1 MKMTSPFGLPRMFRP
16 ILATSS
22 SAIASQNRS
31 FLTRI
36 PSGSKVLLWKS
47 QNGLEAD
54 VVGVVG
60 DSRERGLAEN
70 PALTVYLPYG
80 SNAIPSE
87 FVVHTRDNPLA
98 LIRAI
103 RSLVGGLD
111 PNLPISDVRSFDQV
125 IYRSIPPQRLNALL
139 LSIFSVLA
147 LALATTGIYGVLSD
161 SITRRTA
168 EIGLR
173 VALGAT
179 RSNILATTIRQG
191 LRPAVIGAFLGAV
204 GTFWLSRY
212 LVNLLFGV
220 RPFDAITYAAVAA
233 LLLATA
239 ALACYIPGRRAM
251 QIDPATALRIE

>member
-47 QNGLEAD
+47 QNGPEAD

-87 FVVHTRDNPLA
+87 FVVHMRDNPLA
-98 LIRAI
+98 LIPAI

-111 PNLPISDVRSFDQV
+111 PNLPISHVRSFPQFF
-125 IYRSIPPQRLNALL
+125 YRPTAPHRLTALL
-139 LSIFSVLA
+139 FSFFSVLP
-147 LALATTGIYGVLSD
+147 LPLPPTDIYGVPSP
-161 SITRRTA
+161 STPRRTA

-191 LRPAVIGAFLGAV
+191 LRPAVI
-204 GTFWLSRY
+204 
-212 LVNLLFGV
+212 
-220 RPFDAITYAAVAA
+220 
-233 LLLATA
+233 
-239 ALACYIPGRRAM
+239 
-251 QIDPATALRIE
+251 